1 MISNVAL
8 SFEGDAENFYSA
20 FHKCISVIENPFGGS
35 LKKHA
40 PLALGI
46 ELMNHILG
54 YLSGVSL
61 EKDLVVQVKYGS
73 ADFSD
78 KEK

>member
-20 FHKCISVIENPFGGS
+20 FYKCVSVIENPLGGS

-40 PLALGI
+40 PLALG
-46 ELMNHILG
+46 MNHILG
-54 YLSGVSL
+54 YLSGGFL
-61 EKDLVVQVKYGS
+61 EKDLVVQFKYGS